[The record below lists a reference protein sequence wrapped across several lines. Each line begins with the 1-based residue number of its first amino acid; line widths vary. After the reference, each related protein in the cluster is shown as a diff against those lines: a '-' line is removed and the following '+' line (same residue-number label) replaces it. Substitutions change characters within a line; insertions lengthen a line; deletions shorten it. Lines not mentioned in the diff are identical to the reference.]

1 VAILAL
7 LVSPIVGIIS
17 AWPSVPVGRYV
28 ISRLGT
34 ARSNSIFKKI
44 QIISS
49 ACVSLTHGSNDAQ
62 KTMGIVAMF
71 VAVTYGYDKIV
82 IEPWMVLACALYIG
96 FGTALGGWRIIRT
109 LGEKIGKE
117 ELSPSQ
123 GFAAETGTAITIAL
137 AHIWAH
143 YKYHSRII
151 SRSRHCND
159 RWHRRPE
166 QKRRDE
172 HPDGMGAHN
181 TGRRRCSCHL
191 ILRINPGGNMTD
203 PLRSIMNLFAK
214 SPFKPLTE
222 HAEKVKLTVANGRS
236 REGVHGRRR
245 PGKIKAM
252 YLEISD
258 LEHQADT
265 VKNNIRMQLPSTL
278 LMPVD
283 RTDILSFLKQE
294 DDVANS
300 AEMVAEMLTI
310 RPIKL
315 PPPVKEQILKLEDAV
330 LTTVNEHVE
339 AVEKIVDLLD
349 SSFSSKRV
357 KEIQEIIAKVDTQ
370 KHQVDVIRRK
380 AMKTVYENEKD
391 LGAVNI
397 YILINIIEELSW
409 VAGHAE
415 SSSDRMRLITAKR

>member
-1 VAILAL
+1 
-7 LVSPIVGIIS
+7 
-17 AWPSVPVGRYV
+17 
-28 ISRLGT
+28 
-34 ARSNSIFKKI
+34 
-44 QIISS
+44 
-49 ACVSLTHGSNDAQ
+49 
-62 KTMGIVAMF
+62 
-71 VAVTYGYDKIV
+71 
-82 IEPWMVLACALYIG
+82 
-96 FGTALGGWRIIRT
+96 
-109 LGEKIGKE
+109 
-117 ELSPSQ
+117 
-123 GFAAETGTAITIAL
+123 
-137 AHIWAH
+137 
-143 YKYHSRII
+143 
-151 SRSRHCND
+151 
-159 RWHRRPE
+159 
-166 QKRRDE
+166 
-172 HPDGMGAHN
+172 
-181 TGRRRCSCHL
+181 
-191 ILRINPGGNMTD
+191 
-203 PLRSIMNLFAK
+203 MNLFAK

-222 HAEKVKLTVANGRS
+222 HAEKVKLTVAKMDEAVKAYT
-236 REGVHGRRR
+236 EGAD
-245 PGKIKAM
+245 PAKIKAM

-315 PPPVKEQILKLEDAV
+315 PPSVKEQILKLEDAV